1 LKASENDTP
10 DSLRFQAF
18 ESGQLAKDYF
28 LANIPVSGLQY
39 LHFEDQK
46 KGKVKIWITVAIT
59 PDHYAVSLPNSPFG
73 GFWCEKGLNSTALEK
88 FIGLVTEYLKA
99 RGVKSLTIVQ
109 PPKNYE
115 PYSDLVNY
123 LLFKL
128 GWNLKNILSHQ
139 FYSGS
144 KKIEK
149 YLLAEGPKIRKKL
162 KASGLTTSHH
172 PISNF
177 DFLKK
182 IKAWNSQ
189 KGYESSINEDYLILQ
204 VSSYPERYFLLK
216 LEKGD
221 QVLGFVLAVL
231 LTSNSIYYFL
241 SGLDSSKESKG
252 GGDFLLFEF
261 FLLAK
266 EQKVDFIDLGSSDLG
281 DHANHNLMFFK
292 ARFSND
298 ISNKLSWSKEF

>member
-1 LKASENDTP
+1 LKALKNDTP
-10 DSLRFQAF
+10 DSLSFQVF

-59 PDHYAVSLPNSPFG
+59 PDEHAISLSNSPFG
-73 GFWCEKGLNSTALEK
+73 GFWCGKGLNSAALET
-88 FIGLVTEYLKA
+88 FIELVTEYLKA
-99 RGVKSLTIVQ
+99 KGVKSLTIVQ
-109 PPKNYE
+109 APKNYE
-115 PYSDLVNY
+115 SYSDLVNY

-128 GWNLKNILSHQ
+128 SWNLKSVLSHQ
-139 FYSGS
+139 FYTGS

-149 YLLAEGPKIRKKL
+149 YLLAEGPRIRKKL

-172 PISNF
+172 SISNF

-182 IKAWNSQ
+182 IKSWNSQ
-189 KGYESSINEDYLILQ
+189 KGYKSSINEDYLVQQ

-221 QVLGFVLAVL
+221 QELGFVLAVS
-231 LTSNSIYYFL
+231 LTKNSIYYFL
-241 SGLDSSKESKG
+241 SGLDSSNESKG
-252 GGDFLLFEF
+252 GGDFLLFEL

-266 EQKVDFIDLGSSDLG
+266 EQKVDFIDLGSSDIG
-281 DHANHNLMFFK
+281 DRANHSLMFFK
-292 ARFSND
+292 ERFSND
-298 ISNKLSWSKEF
+298 ISNKMSWSKEF

>member
-1 LKASENDTP
+1 LKALKNNTP

-18 ESGQLAKDYF
+18 ESSQLDKDYF
-28 LANIPVSGLQY
+28 LANIPVDGLQY

-46 KGKVKIWITVAIT
+46 KGKVKIWISVAIT
-59 PDHYAVSLPNSPFG
+59 PDQHAVSLPNLPFG
-73 GFWCEKGLNSTALEK
+73 GFWCEKGLNSTALET
-88 FIGLVTEYLKA
+88 FIGMVTEYLRAK
-99 RGVKSLTIVQ
+99 GVRSLTIVQ
-109 PPKNYE
+109 APKNYE

-123 LLFKL
+123 LLLKL
-128 GWNLKNILSHQ
+128 SWNLKNVLSHQ
-139 FYSGS
+139 FFTGS

-149 YLLAEGPKIRKKL
+149 YLLAEGPKIREKL
-162 KASGLTTSHH
+162 KASGLKTSHH
-172 PISNF
+172 SISNF

-182 IKAWNSQ
+182 IKAWNSE
-189 KGYESSINEDYLILQ
+189 KGYNSSINEDYLVQQ

-231 LTSNSIYYFL
+231 LTTNSIYYFL
-241 SGLDSSKESKG
+241 SGLDSSNESKG
-252 GGDFLLFEF
+252 GGDFLLFEL

-266 EQKVDFIDLGSSDLG
+266 EQKVDFIDLGSSDMG
-281 DHANHNLMFFK
+281 DIANHGLMFFK

-298 ISNKLSWSKEF
+298 ISNKMSWIKEF

>member
-1 LKASENDTP
+1 MKASENDTP

-28 LANIPVSGLQY
+28 LANIPASGLQY
-39 LHFEDQK
+39 VHFEDQK
-46 KGKVKIWITVAIT
+46 KGKVKIWITVVIT
-59 PDHYAVSLPNSPFG
+59 HDDHAASLPNSPFG

-88 FIGLVTEYLKA
+88 FIEMVTEYLKA

-128 GWNLKNILSHQ
+128 GWDLKKILSHQ

-149 YLLAEGPKIRKKL
+149 YLMTEGPKIRKKL

-182 IKAWNSQ
+182 IKAWNSL
-189 KGYESSINEDYLILQ
+189 KGYESSINEDYLVQQ

-216 LEKGD
+216 LEKGE

-252 GGDFLLFEF
+252 GGDFLLFEL

-281 DHANHNLMFFK
+281 DRANHNLMFFK

-298 ISNKLSWSKEF
+298 ISNKLTWSKEF